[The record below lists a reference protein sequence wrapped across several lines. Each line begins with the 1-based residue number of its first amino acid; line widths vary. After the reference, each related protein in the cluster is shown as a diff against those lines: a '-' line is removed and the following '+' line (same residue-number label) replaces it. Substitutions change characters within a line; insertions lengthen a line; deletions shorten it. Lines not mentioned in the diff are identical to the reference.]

1 MSALGIIQ
9 RFAPRGVLAFVGAL
23 GRPLRTVLKWQV
35 YVTFGLALIAG
46 FLWGVHGVASTL
58 LGGLVNFTAGLA
70 YGWMVSRGKGAA
82 AADALRTMIRAE
94 GVKILLI
101 VVQLWLVLSLY
112 KDLVVPGF
120 LFAFVAT
127 VLTFAAAFAVRD
139 D

>member
-1 MSALGIIQ
+1 LS
-9 RFAPRGVLAFVGAL
+9 AL

-35 YVTFGLALIAG
+35 YVTAGLALAAG
-46 FLWGVHGVASTL
+46 FIWGLDGVVSTL
-58 LGGLVNFTAGLA
+58 LGGLVNFTAGA
-70 YGWMVSRGKGAA
+70 TYGWMVSRGRGAA
-82 AADALRTMIRAE
+82 AGDALRTMIRAE

-127 VLTFAAAFAVRD
+127 VLAFAAAFAVRD

>member
-1 MSALGIIQ
+1 M
-9 RFAPRGVLAFVGAL
+9 

-35 YVTFGLALIAG
+35 YLTAGLALVAG
-46 FLWGVHGVASTL
+46 FLWGLHGAASAL
-58 LGGLVNFTAGLA
+58 LGGMVNFTAGFA

-82 AADALRTMIRAE
+82 AGDALRTMIRAE

-120 LFAFVAT
+120 LFAFVIT
-127 VLTFAAAFAVRD
+127 VLAFAAAFAVRD